1 MKKYLLF
8 SVGLILITALIP
20 NMFFKLANGDPQE
33 ASAIPRELT
42 SYSKVVKK
50 VMPAVVSIESKS
62 KAVTKE
68 RGFLPRR
75 FFPIP
80 EIPEDFRKFFG
91 QFPDQFDF
99 GDEFSPMLGFASGFV
114 IDPSGIILTNNHVV
128 KGADKVIVEFQD
140 GRKFTAKEIRSDPK
154 TDLAILIID
163 GNNFPSLKMG
173 NSNKIEIGD
182 RVLAI
187 GAPFGLIG
195 SVTAGII
202 SGKGRNLQMNM
213 YEEFIQTDAA
223 INPGNSG
230 GPLVDL
236 EGNVIGVNTA
246 IKTRTG
252 GWQGVGLAIA
262 SDLVEKY
269 GHNYIRTARS
279 SGGSLEFKLPNLIQ
293 MLQAVWVFQKIRV
306 F

>member
-1 MKKYLLF
+1 M
-8 SVGLILITALIP
+8 
-20 NMFFKLANGDPQE
+20 
-33 ASAIPRELT
+33 
-42 SYSKVVKK
+42 
-50 VMPAVVSIESKS
+50 
-62 KAVTKE
+62 
-68 RGFLPRR
+68 
-75 FFPIP
+75 
-80 EIPEDFRKFFG
+80 
-91 QFPDQFDF
+91 
-99 GDEFSPMLGFASGFV
+99 
-114 IDPSGIILTNNHVV
+114 

-230 GPLVDL
+230 GLWSIWKEMLSVLTPQLKPALVA
-236 EGNVIGVNTA
+236 GRA
-246 IKTRTG
+246 
-252 GWQGVGLAIA
+252 LAW
-262 SDLVEKY
+262 
-269 GHNYIRTARS
+269 R
-279 SGGSLEFKLPNLIQ
+279 
-293 MLQAVWVFQKIRV
+293 LQAIWLKSMATIT
-306 F
+306 